1 MKDPGSRTLHE
12 VEGLEERL
20 QAMKWT
26 IVVPI
31 PSVSMV
37 SKTAGLLGRR
47 FPSGAT
53 YERHLRRSW
62 QKRVRRLA
70 R

>member
-1 MKDPGSRTLHE
+1 MKDIGSRTLHE

-26 IVVPI
+26 IIVPI
-31 PSVSMV
+31 PSVSVV

-47 FPSGAT
+47 FPVGVT
-53 YERHLRRSW
+53 YER
-62 QKRVRRLA
+62 RVRRTWQA
-70 R
+70 RLRLPAR